1 MLKHQRTI
9 TESISYWGDRLIIVA
24 ILLEMVLF
32 FSLPNLTGCF
42 MTFVCWVIFKRI
54 GLNVRYIERHFFP
67 WLVFLSM
74 SLYRILPLIATLMEG
89 KPVSYCF
96 KVPYETF
103 IGETLLYAIS
113 ALAFWLVA
121 RNSSNN
127 GLKRFCRQIGIYREI
142 TPMQM
147 WALGFVGLTISLFV
161 RGVEMGDAGGKFLQG
176 FAFVKF
182 APLLIAFPSLWDANK
197 KDIVYTWDIKV
208 IGYFVLLF
216 ILSFAGNSRY
226 TLLEPFGTV
235 FLLFFISV
243 IKTGKPIRYF
253 IKTKY
258 VVGAL
263 FAVFVIIPA
272 LSDISTAMLSV
283 RAVRSNVS
291 TEQLFKLTW
300 DAFWDKENLRKIEF
314 MSKLAA
320 QEELPEDWEEIYLD
334 NFALNRYCNM
344 RITDVALY
352 NGERAV
358 ANGHREDLKD
368 DLTARCIRLLPTP
381 VLNIFGLNATKV
393 GFGSRG
399 DLLKSMSSGQTV
411 YVSLLVTSH
420 LGDGIATF
428 GYYYFI
434 IQFLLF
440 FLELKLID
448 SFSYIKGDKVVYSI
462 MGLIV
467 VFSFLGQFRNANG
480 CMGELSYIL
489 RNFWQDLLLFALA
502 LKAVNIFK

>member
-1 MLKHQRTI
+1 MLKYQRTV
-9 TESISYWGDRLIIVA
+9 TESIAYWGDRLIIVA

-32 FSLPNLTGCF
+32 FSLPNLAGCF
-42 MTFVCWVIFKRI
+42 MTLVSWVIFKKI
-54 GLNVRYIERHFFP
+54 GLNSKYIERHYFP

-74 SLYRILPLIATLMEG
+74 SMYRILPLVATLMEG

-96 KVPYETF
+96 KVPFETF
-103 IGETLLYAIS
+103 FGETLLYAIS

-121 RNSSNN
+121 RKDNNN
-127 GLKRFCRQIGIYREI
+127 GMKRFCNRIGLYRPL
-142 TPMQM
+142 TPVQM
-147 WALGFVGLTISLFV
+147 WILGFIGLAISMFV

-176 FAFVKF
+176 FGFVKF
-182 APLLIAFPSLWDANK
+182 APLLIAFPSLWDVCK
-197 KDIVYTWDIKV
+197 KDVIYEKDNKV

-216 ILSFAGNSRY
+216 VLSFAGNSRY
-226 TLLEPFGTV
+226 ALLEPFGTV

-243 IKTGKPIRYF
+243 IKTGKPMRYF
-253 IKTKY
+253 IKPTY
-258 VVGAL
+258 AVGVLLTVSVV
-263 FAVFVIIPA
+263 IPV
-272 LSDISTAMLSV
+272 LTDVSTAMLSV
-283 RAVRSNVS
+283 RGVRSGIN
-291 TEQLFKLTW
+291 TERLFELTW

-314 MSKLAA
+314 MSKLGA
-320 QEELPEDWEEIYLD
+320 QEELTEDWEEIYLD

-358 ANGHREDLKD
+358 ENGHREDLKD

-399 DLLKSMSSGQTV
+399 DLLKSMSSGQTI

-448 SFSYIKGDKVVYSI
+448 SFSYIKGGKVVYSI